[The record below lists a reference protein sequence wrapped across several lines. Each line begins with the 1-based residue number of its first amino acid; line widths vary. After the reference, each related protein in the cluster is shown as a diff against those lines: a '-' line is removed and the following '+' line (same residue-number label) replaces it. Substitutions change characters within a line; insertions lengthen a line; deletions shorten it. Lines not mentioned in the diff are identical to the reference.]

1 MYLKQKKMKIYT
13 ESWKRLINWGGK
25 TINIVCELDNAI
37 EILNNTDE
45 YTSTLIE
52 ELSVYD
58 KKTTDLL
65 HFIENNN
72 LNAAQSCKVIKEIKK
87 IRQER
92 RKVKNDMEISK
103 VYKDNINKLINKDSR
118 NILMNKIHKTEKQ
131 LESKYQNRIYTE
143 EDIQNIFKGGDK

>member
-1 MYLKQKKMKIYT
+1 M
-13 ESWKRLINWGGK
+13 
-25 TINIVCELDNAI
+25 VD
-37 EILNNTDE
+37 
-45 YTSTLIE
+45 

-72 LNAAQSCKVIKEIKK
+72 LNAAQSCKIIKEIKK

-92 RKVKNDMEISK
+92 RKIKNDMEISK
-103 VYKDNINKLINKDSR
+103 VYRDNINKLINKDTR
-118 NILMNKIHKTEKQ
+118 NILVNKIHKTEKQ

>member
-1 MYLKQKKMKIYT
+1 M
-13 ESWKRLINWGGK
+13 
-25 TINIVCELDNAI
+25 
-37 EILNNTDE
+37 
-45 YTSTLIE
+45 STLVE
-52 ELSVYD
+52 NLSVYD

-72 LNAAQSCKVIKEIKK
+72 LNAAQSCRIIKEIKK

-92 RKVKNDMEISK
+92 RKIKNDMEISK
-103 VYKDNINKLINKDSR
+103 VYRDNINKLINKDTR
-118 NILMNKIHKTEKQ
+118 NILVNKMHKTQKQ